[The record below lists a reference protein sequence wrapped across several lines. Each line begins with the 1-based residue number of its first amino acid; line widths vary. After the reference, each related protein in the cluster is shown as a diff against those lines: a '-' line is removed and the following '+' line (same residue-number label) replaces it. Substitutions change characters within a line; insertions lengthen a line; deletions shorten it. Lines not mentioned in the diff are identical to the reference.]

1 MMLPVAAILRAAISQ
16 DFQEPNFFGF
26 KERHHFIVQNIGGG
40 QRIFA
45 VVKFDE
51 RNARISINKGLLV
64 DSANALHIPNIKS
77 ILRTQISRMFG
88 LDFADRLLF
97 L

>member
-1 MMLPVAAILRAAISQ
+1 MLPIAAVFRAAVSQ
-16 DFQEPNFFGF
+16 DSQEPDIFGF

-51 RNARISINKGLLV
+51 SNARISINKGLLV
-64 DSANALHIPNIKS
+64 NSTNTFHIADVES
-77 ILRTQISRMFG
+77 IL
-88 LDFADRLLF
+88 
-97 L
+97 